1 MKSKYEIYIFDLD
14 GTLLD
19 TLTDLCNACN
29 YALRTCGMKERTREE
44 VRRFVGNGV
53 RKLMERAVPEG
64 TGPEQAEEALAFF
77 REYYMEHSLDNTSP
91 YPGIVEM
98 LAGLHNQGVR
108 IAVVSNKL
116 HVATQQLCE
125 KFFNGLID
133 TAVGEQED
141 KGIKK
146 KPAPD
151 MVKEALRLLHD
162 NGERAVYVGDSDVD
176 LQTARNADLP
186 CISVLWGFRDRDF
199 LLANGATTFVKTPS
213 EIYS

>member
-29 YALRTCGMKERTREE
+29 HALRMCGMKERTKEE

-53 RKLMERAVPEG
+53 RKLMERAVSEG
-64 TGPEQAEEALAFF
+64 TRPEQTEKALACF
-77 REYYMEHSLDNTSP
+77 REYYMDHSLDNTAP
-91 YPGIVEM
+91 YPGIMEM
-98 LAGLHNQGVR
+98 LEVLHSQGAR

-116 HVATQQLCE
+116 HAATQQLCNQ
-125 KFFNGLID
+125 FFRGLVD
-133 TAVGEQED
+133 VAVGEQED
-141 KGIKK
+141 KGIRK

-151 MVKEALRLLHD
+151 MVNEAMKLLHY
-162 NGERAVYVGDSDVD
+162 NGEQAVYVGDSDVD
-176 LQTARNADLP
+176 LQTARNAQLP

-199 LLANGATTFVKTPS
+199 LLANGATTFVKIPA

>member
-77 REYYMEHSLDNTSP
+77 REYYMEYSLDNTSP

-133 TAVGEQED
+133 TGAGRQGYKEKARPRHGE
-141 KGIKK
+141 GGS
-146 KPAPD
+146 A
-151 MVKEALRLLHD
+151 ASSR
-162 NGERAVYVGDSDVD
+162 
-176 LQTARNADLP
+176 
-186 CISVLWGFRDRDF
+186 
-199 LLANGATTFVKTPS
+199 
-213 EIYS
+213 